1 MSSFTLRRAI
11 LLALSSSVIIPAYA
25 NTQENTQDN
34 DVVVLDP
41 LVVTASKSS
50 QLLSQTPAS
59 LTVINSKQ
67 INQNPTLNLADITK
81 QDASVYI
88 KQNGGIGQ
96 GTILS
101 LRATNPNHTLLLKD
115 GVRLNTPNTFT
126 PTYPETLDL
135 SDIGRVEILKGPASV
150 QYGSDAIGGVVH
162 LISTTP
168 SRSGIK
174 LTGLY
179 GENNTYKAVVN
190 GDWVYNGFF
199 ASIAGQKFET
209 DGSPIFNTQGRD
221 KKAGFEQKGYS
232 AKLGYQNDKLTTS
245 VAYSQNEGINTYNE
259 YGQTDNTAKRHFENS
274 QAKFIASYD
283 LSEKLN
289 VSAHHAQAKD
299 RQKYVETE
307 SSNEYNTDYQETDI
321 HARYKFLPKHTLL
334 IGATQG
340 KTDYQDAYAY
350 QGKKS
355 IDSTGYYLQAQ
366 YDSDKL
372 DGQVGVRLEDNEKF
386 GNHTV
391 GQGAIRY
398 HFTPKTSVYANVG
411 SAFRAPSLNELYYY
425 SVNSWGT
432 TLGNENLDPEESV
445 SYEIGA
451 THQLG
456 DRLDM
461 SLSAY
466 QTDVKNLIATTF
478 DSNKNAT
485 TYENLNKAQFKGGE
499 LGIKY
504 NYNDYYAS
512 LNYAYTDSQNKQT
525 KRQIAYRPKQT
536 GTLTLGYDNGTV
548 GVSTSVVA
556 RGKANAD
563 NTANP
568 VQVPGYTTVDVNA
581 HWYITDNVK
590 LFSSIQ
596 NIGNVQSNIVY
607 NFGNWYVNSGRQA
620 NVGITFSF

>member
-1 MSSFTLRRAI
+1 MSNSVLRQAI
-11 LLALSSSVIIPAYA
+11 LVALSPSILLPAIA
-25 NTQENTQDN
+25 QTSPQQEPTTI
-34 DVVVLDP
+34 LDP
-41 LVVTASKSS
+41 LVITASKSS

-59 LTVINSKQ
+59 LTVINSEQ
-67 INQNPTLNLADITK
+67 INQNPTLNLSDIVK
-81 QDASVYI
+81 QDASIYI

-96 GTILS
+96 GATLS
-101 LRATNPNHTLLLKD
+101 LRGTNPNHTLLLKD
-115 GVRLNTPNTFT
+115 GIRLNTPNTLT

-162 LISTTP
+162 LISKTP
-168 SRSGIK
+168 SRTGAK

-179 GENNTYKAVVN
+179 GENNTHKAIVN
-190 GDWVYNGFF
+190 GDWVHNGFF
-199 ASIAGQKFET
+199 ASITGQKFKT
-209 DGSPIFNTQGRD
+209 DGSPIFNTQGQD
-221 KKAGFEQKGYS
+221 KKAGFEQEGYH
-232 AKLGYQNDKLTTS
+232 AKLGYDNNKLTTS
-245 VAYSQNEGINTYNE
+245 LTYSQNEGINTYNE

-299 RQKYVETE
+299 RQKYVETW
-307 SSNEYNTDYQETDI
+307 SSNEFNTDYTETDI
-321 HARYKFLPKHTLL
+321 HAHWKLMPHHTLL
-334 IGATQG
+334 LGATKT

-350 QGKKS
+350 TGSKS
-355 IDSTGYYLQAQ
+355 IDSTGYYAQMQ
-366 YDSDKL
+366 YDTDAL
-372 DGQVGVRLEDNEKF
+372 DGQVGIRLEDNEKF

-398 HFTPKTSVYANVG
+398 HFSPTTSVYANIG

-432 TLGNENLDPEESV
+432 TLGNETLEPEESI

-451 THQLG
+451 THQLH
-456 DRLDM
+456 DNLNA

-478 DSNKNAT
+478 DSTKNAT

-499 LGIKY
+499 LGVKY

-512 LNYAYTDSQNKQT
+512 LNYAYTDSENKNT
-525 KRQIAYRPKQT
+525 GLPIAYRPKQT
-536 GTLTLGYDNGTV
+536 GTATLGYDNGTA
-548 GVSTSVVA
+548 GVSATVIA
-556 RGKANAD
+556 RGRANAD
-563 NTANP
+563 NSSNP
-568 VQVPGYTTVDVNA
+568 VQVAGYTTLDVNA
-581 HWYITDNVK
+581 HWYITDHVK

-607 NFGNWYVNSGRQA
+607 NFGNWYINGGRQA
-620 NVGITFSF
+620 NVGVTFSY